1 MKILAFIVVIV
12 AASVSGDAQQ
22 RSQRPTTYPSIRI
35 YHPEFKIPIAR
46 PYSTI
51 KREAPVN
58 PVVITPSA
66 SRQLN
71 IAKDEIREEVKP
83 EIKRPV
89 IRQVSKPEI
98 KEEIQSEVKNE
109 AKQED
114 SFKIKTQAVRSIGN
128 QKNPRSYSFGYVI
141 KDQDTFNDFEQQEKR
156 DGDVVTGSY
165 RVSLPDGRVQL
176 VNYRSA
182 PETGNIMQVSYEGE
196 AKYPDYVPSKEMKDN
211 KGKRAPL
218 LASSQ
223 AAKVNQ
229 VIKINQE
236 IVKINQEEVKSNQE
250 IKFDH
255 QDVKTNADKEIK
267 AVYTRPSPAPP
278 TPKATVLP
286 VKYSAQYKTAPRA
299 PTRARSVEPF
309 VQSESL
315 PTPEKLVAESPSA
328 PSESLLRIISDS
340 LPKTEK
346 FSAPVRARIVEFPV
360 VAPTPEAVLEEELND
375 VLEFDGPLP
384 IPAAYRNGR
393 RTGRRANIRRQVER
407 WW

>member
-1 MKILAFIVVIV
+1 MKILAFIIVVV

-22 RSQRPTTYPSIRI
+22 RSQRPPIRI

-46 PYSTI
+46 PYSAI
-51 KREAPVN
+51 KRETPVN

-71 IAKDEIREEVKP
+71 IAKE
-83 EIKRPV
+83 
-89 IRQVSKPEI
+89 EI
-98 KEEIQSEVKNE
+98 KEEFKPEIARPVVRQVAKPAVKEEMKAEVKNE
-109 AKQED
+109 ARPED
-114 SFKIKTQAVRSIGN
+114 SLKIKAVRSIGN

-141 KDQDTFNDFEQQEKR
+141 KDQETFNDFEQQEKR

-165 RVSLPDGRVQL
+165 RVNLPDGRVQL

-196 AKYPDYVPSKEMKDN
+196 AKYPDYVPTTEMMDN
-211 KGKRAPL
+211 KGKRTIVS
-218 LASSQ
+218 ASNK
-223 AAKVNQ
+223 AAKANQ

-236 IVKINQEEVKSNQE
+236 IIKINQEVKSNQQ
-250 IKFDH
+250 IKVD
-255 QDVKTNADKEIK
+255 QDVRTNADKEIK

-278 TPKATVLP
+278 TPKAVVLP

-309 VQSESL
+309 VPSEPL
-315 PTPEKLVAESPSA
+315 PTPEKLAAESLSA
-328 PSESLLRIISDS
+328 PSESLLRIISKS
-340 LPKTEK
+340 LPKPEK
-346 FSAPVRARIVEFPV
+346 FSAPVRARIVEFPA
-360 VAPTPEAVLEEELND
+360 VAPTPEEAVLEEDFND

-393 RTGRRANIRRQVER
+393 RIGNRANIRKQVER

>member
-12 AASVSGDAQQ
+12 VASASGDAQQ
-22 RSQRPTTYPSIRI
+22 RSPRPTTYPSIRI

-71 IAKDEIREEVKP
+71 IAKEETREEVKP
-83 EIKRPV
+83 EIKRPFV
-89 IRQVSKPEI
+89 RQVAKPLI
-98 KEEIQSEVKNE
+98 KEEINPESKNE
-109 AKQED
+109 ARQED
-114 SFKIKTQAVRSIGN
+114 SQKVKIQAVRSIGN
-128 QKNPRSYSFGYVI
+128 QKNTRSYSFGYVI

-182 PETGNIMQVSYEGE
+182 PETGNIMQVSYEGD
-196 AKYPDYVPSKEMKDN
+196 AKYPDYVPTNDIKDN
-211 KGKRAPL
+211 KGKRTPVS
-218 LASSQ
+218 ASSQ

-236 IVKINQEEVKSNQE
+236 IVKINQEVKSNHE
-250 IKFDH
+250 IKID
-255 QDVKTNADKEIK
+255 QDVRANADKEIK

-299 PTRARSVEPF
+299 PNRARSVEPF
-309 VQSESL
+309 VPAESL

-328 PSESLLRIISDS
+328 PSESLLRIISES
-340 LPKTEK
+340 LPKPEK
-346 FSAPVRARIVEFPV
+346 FNAPVRARIVEFP
-360 VAPTPEAVLEEELND
+360 APTPEAAVEEDFND
-375 VLEFDGPLP
+375 VIEFDGPLP

-393 RTGRRANIRRQVER
+393 RTGRRATIRRQVER